1 MKFVRRLSLGR
12 PEPYVPPVAF
22 LGPRHPDAGAP
33 SAQLLAL
40 GSDPRA
46 LLRQQMP
53 AEGLRASKSAL
64 IKGLPGNRKSDR
76 STGESY
82 QFADRPAASSRVWY
96 YVWTVTSVGF
106 ICIVI
111 PLGVFLLPQS
121 PTLARRRRPR
131 EKDTQTVAPDNA
143 DEDLQWMNLSEQQLC
158 TQRFA
163 ADHSPAPRLAA
174 ADDLDFLHNE
184 ANTQFREL
192 FCIFTSQDGAQQ
204 RIEGGGGVQT
214 VAPDNADEDLQWM
227 NLSEQQ
233 LCTQRFAADHSPA
246 PRLAAADDLDFLH
259 NEANTQFR
267 ELFCI
272 FTSQYS
278 RRRQPYHPK
287 YLPLSFCTAVV
298 VHALT
303 VLRTTAEQKRPV
315 MDGAY
320 LDTLRSLRREG
331 RLLHRRSP
339 VAVYLGVGGDWRDS
353 ARFSLATRDRA
364 FLTRLAHDL
373 VGLVRRDSFQGL
385 YVDWDHPKGRCG
397 HDGDT
402 QQLRTFVEAIRGQV
416 DGGLLLAVSPVHAG
430 DYGLEMAARALAQ
443 LRAEHPE
450 YWSKFI
456 YSVSVAPYTYRTD
469 SSPQLGAT
477 SKNHSVFDWPVRQK
491 GRTSYDQVCKLDV
504 VQQTTDREC
513 AVAYQGSRRSGD
525 FKVAAFAGP
534 QQLWRRMAMSY
545 DDGMGDTP
553 VVVYDLDLDDF
564 LNKCTP
570 SVMSPLVEAIAV
582 GVV

>member
-1 MKFVRRLSLGR
+1 
-12 PEPYVPPVAF
+12 E
-22 LGPRHPDAGAP
+22 
-33 SAQLLAL
+33 
-40 GSDPRA
+40 
-46 LLRQQMP
+46 
-53 AEGLRASKSAL
+53 
-64 IKGLPGNRKSDR
+64 
-76 STGESY
+76 
-82 QFADRPAASSRVWY
+82 RPAASSRVWY

-131 EKDTQTVAPDNA
+131 EKDTQVERPLHGVDYPLSWWGLTKNVAPALRSAAQTGKGQVLSCTSCNITQIPPIFCFSLTCRGAQTVAPDNA
-143 DEDLQWMNLSEQQLC
+143 DEDFQWMNLSEQQLC
-158 TQRFA
+158 TQRFS
-163 ADHSPAPRLAA
+163 ADHSPAPRL
-174 ADDLDFLHNE
+174 
-184 ANTQFREL
+184 
-192 FCIFTSQDGAQQ
+192 S
-204 RIEGGGGVQT
+204 
-214 VAPDNADEDLQWM
+214 
-227 NLSEQQ
+227 
-233 LCTQRFAADHSPA
+233 
-246 PRLAAADDLDFLH
+246 AADDLDFLH

-272 FTSQYS
+272 FTSQYF
-278 RRRQPYHPK
+278 RRTQPYHPK

-320 LDTLRSLRREG
+320 LDTLRSLRHEG

-353 ARFSLATRDRA
+353 ARFSMATRDRA

-373 VGLVRRDSFQGL
+373 VGLVRRDSFEGL
-385 YVDWDHPKGRCG
+385 YIDWDHPKGRCG

-416 DGGLLLAVSPVHAG
+416 DGGLLLAVPPVHSG
-430 DYGLEMAARALAQ
+430 DYGLEALLPLLEYMAARALAQ
-443 LRAEHPE
+443 LRADHPA

-477 SKNHSVFDWPVRQK
+477 SMGHSVFDWPVRQK

-513 AVAYQGSRRSGD
+513 TVAYQGSRSSGD
-525 FKVAAFAGP
+525 FKV
-534 QQLWRRMAMSY
+534 
-545 DDGMGDTP
+545 
-553 VVVYDLDLDDF
+553 
-564 LNKCTP
+564 
-570 SVMSPLVEAIAV
+570 
-582 GVV
+582 

>member
-192 FCIFTSQDGAQQ
+192 FCIFTSQ
-204 RIEGGGGVQT
+204 
-214 VAPDNADEDLQWM
+214 
-227 NLSEQQ
+227 
-233 LCTQRFAADHSPA
+233 
-246 PRLAAADDLDFLH
+246 
-259 NEANTQFR
+259 
-267 ELFCI
+267 
-272 FTSQYS
+272 YS

-320 LDTLRSLRREG
+320 LDALRSLRREG

-373 VGLVRRDSFQGL
+373 VGLVRRDSFEGL

-430 DYGLEMAARALAQ
+430 DYGLEALLPLLEYVVVKTHALNGPRHIVACHGTRQMAARALAQ

-570 SVMSPLVEAIAV
+570 SVMSPLVEALAV